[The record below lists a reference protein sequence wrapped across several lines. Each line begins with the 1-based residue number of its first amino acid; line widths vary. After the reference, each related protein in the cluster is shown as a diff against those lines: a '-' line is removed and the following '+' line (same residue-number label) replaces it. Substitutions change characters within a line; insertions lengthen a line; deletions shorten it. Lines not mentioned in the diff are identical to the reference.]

1 MRELSIPIVAETE
14 QFWVIDKPV
23 GVAMHDQQ
31 DEAGRREPGLLSIL
45 REQLVEPELYLCHRL
60 DRITSGLMLIA
71 RGSSANKR
79 LSEAF
84 RQRQIQ
90 KYYLAIAVLKPLRK
104 QGLVRGDMAAARNGS
119 WKLLRS
125 VENPAITQF
134 FSFGLTPGH
143 RLYLLKPRTGKT
155 HQLRV
160 ALKSLGVPLL
170 GDTRYGADTSDRAY
184 LHAWQ
189 LAFELDGTSYH
200 FRRDPSLGE
209 HFTSEACS
217 QLLEQLAVPEAQPWP
232 QV

>member
-1 MRELSIPIVAETE
+1 MPELQIPIVAETA

-23 GVAMHDQQ
+23 GVAVHDQQ
-31 DEAGRREPGLLSIL
+31 GEAGEREPGLLSRL
-45 REQLVEPELYLCHRL
+45 REQLAEPELYLCHRL

-90 KYYLAIAVLKPLRK
+90 KYYLAIAAQKPLRK
-104 QGLVRGDMAAARNGS
+104 QGLVRGDMGAARNGS

-125 VENPAITQF
+125 VENPAVTQF
-134 FSFGLTPGH
+134 FSFGLTPGL
-143 RLYLLKPRTGKT
+143 RLYLLKPHTGKT

-170 GDTRYGADTSDRAY
+170 GDTRYGADKSDRAY

-189 LAFELDGTSYH
+189 LAFELDGKSYQ
-200 FRRDPSLGE
+200 FRCDPDLGE
-209 HFTSEACS
+209 HFKSGACS
-217 QLLEQLAVPEAQPWP
+217 QLLEQLAVPETQPWP